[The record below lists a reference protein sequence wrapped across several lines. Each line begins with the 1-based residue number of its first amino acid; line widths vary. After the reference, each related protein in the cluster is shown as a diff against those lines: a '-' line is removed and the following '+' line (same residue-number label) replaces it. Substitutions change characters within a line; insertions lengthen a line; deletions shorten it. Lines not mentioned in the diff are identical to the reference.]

1 MKKLALVIAA
11 FLLLVAAAYYLFLR
25 APDEYSGPVPELVA
39 LSPREAEWI
48 VFADLAIWRESPM
61 LEHLR
66 KLAPSTEESA
76 EYRDFVNATGFDYSR
91 DLDQV
96 VVALIPEL
104 ERSSRQQNYQPLAI
118 ADGRFSRK
126 RITDHILKNGSR
138 ETHDGQEIFVVRDA
152 RSPTR
157 GRDGETLLA
166 FLSSRRVALADGGVS
181 NAQQFARAQQL
192 LLATAQPLPQNA
204 SLSPLAER
212 AARVSG
218 APFFA
223 VGRSEALRGLDADL
237 KRSGPMAAQAAQV
250 LSTVKWLTIAARPE
264 QTHLR
269 ISILGECESA
279 WQATQLGL
287 VLDGL
292 LVLARSAMQDP
303 NTRNRLSSHE
313 LEQLEAILGTIQVE
327 RRSNVVELRME
338 VSADAIALAASAS
351 Q

>member
-1 MKKLALVIAA
+1 
-11 FLLLVAAAYYLFLR
+11 
-25 APDEYSGPVPELVA
+25 
-39 LSPREAEWI
+39 
-48 VFADLAIWRESPM
+48 VFADLAVWRDSPI
-61 LEHLR
+61 LERLKR
-66 KLAPSTEESA
+66 LAPSAEEGT
-76 EYRDFVNATGFDYSR
+76 EYREFVNATGFDYSR

-96 VVALIPEL
+96 VVALIPDPEQ
-104 ERSSRQQNYQPLAI
+104 SPRQQNYQPLAI

-138 ETHDGQEIFVVRDA
+138 ETRDGQEIFVVRDT

-166 FLSSRRVALADGGVS
+166 FLSSQRVALADAGVS

-192 LLATAQPLPQNA
+192 ILTTAQPLSQNP

-212 AARVSG
+212 AARVTG
-218 APFFA
+218 APFLA
-223 VGRSEALRGLDADL
+223 VGRSDALRELSADL

-250 LSTVKWLTIAARPE
+250 LSAVKWLTIAARPE
-264 QTHLR
+264 QSHLR

-287 VLDGL
+287 MVDGL

-303 NTRNRLSSHE
+303 STRNRLSSHE
-313 LEQLEAILGTIQVE
+313 LEQLEAILGTLQVE
-327 RRSNVVELRME
+327 RRSNIVELRME
-338 VSADAIALAASAS
+338 VSADAIALAASANP
-351 Q
+351 